1 MMKHLLLVAVL
12 AAGSMLDAVSP
23 SFADCDGCVVGAVN
37 NFHQDQTRLQSQTID
52 AVHNAEQAIVK
63 AITRGVA
70 QTSGY
75 QAQTTDSQRRIENA
89 AQREETVRQRQLA
102 RARAEGGRY
111 DPAPSA
117 CTDLS
122 GIIQFG
128 GGQNAQGLGG
138 NDLVN
143 VARNRSRGN
152 GSAGAATRA
161 GGLAIARQIKNA
173 RDQYEGYGGY
183 LDPTSDIRFLTESS
197 TVDTTDEDQAKIL
210 AHLVT
215 NIVDP
220 TPARPIT
227 AAEAKTPQG
236 LAQIADRQVD
246 DARRSAADAVFAYL
260 GDLAAPSGG
269 KKLADWARRTAGPNY
284 AKSIGDV
291 ISNQQAMDV
300 FVRSRFTNPKWHEK
314 LARMSPAAVARET
327 ALTEA
332 LNLEVN
338 WMRFQLEKRMA
349 VVGATS
355 LATQLDASESSSTA
369 ITTSLP
375 QSAGGG

>member
-1 MMKHLLLVAVL
+1 MRFTTL
-12 AAGSMLDAVSP
+12 S
-23 SFADCDGCVVGAVN
+23 
-37 NFHQDQTRLQSQTID
+37 RQSC
-52 AVHNAEQAIVK
+52 K

-128 GGQNAQGLGG
+128 GGQNAQGPGG

-210 AHLVT
+210 AQLVT

-260 GDLAAPSGG
+260 GDLAG
-269 KKLADWARRTAGPNY
+269 
-284 AKSIGDV
+284 SIGRQEACRLGQTHGRAELCKIRRRRDLEP
-291 ISNQQAMDV
+291 AGDG
-300 FVRSRFTNPKWHEK
+300 RLRA
-314 LARMSPAAVARET
+314 LAFHQPE
-327 ALTEA
+327 
-332 LNLEVN
+332 
-338 WMRFQLEKRMA
+338 MA
-349 VVGATS
+349 
-355 LATQLDASESSSTA
+355 
-369 ITTSLP
+369 
-375 QSAGGG
+375 